1 MDHTWAFTHLGLGG
15 EAALAIYVVAL
26 VMAGVSDFR
35 TLRIPNW
42 LTGALALAF
51 PIAAL
56 AAGQPVNWL
65 SHVGAG
71 LAVFAVAAVLFAFR
85 LMGGGDVKL
94 LGATALWVGFG
105 QLLPFLMLDAFVGGI
120 FALVCVLLR
129 HPFVQTAILATLRRL
144 PVFAHKNL
152 PIPYGIPIA
161 VAGVL
166 IAPALPIFS

>member
-1 MDHTWAFTHLGLGG
+1 MVHPWAFTHLGLGG
-15 EAALAIYVVAL
+15 KAALAVYVVAL

-51 PIAAL
+51 PIATL
-56 AAGQPVNWL
+56 ATGQSIDWL

-71 LAVFAVAAVLFAFR
+71 LAVFAAAAVLFAFR

-94 LGATALWVGFG
+94 LAATALWVGFG
-105 QLLPFLMLDAFVGGI
+105 QLLPFLTLVALVGGV
-120 FALVCVLLR
+120 FALICILLR

>member
-1 MDHTWAFTHLGLGG
+1 MVHPWAFTHLGLGG
-15 EAALAIYVVAL
+15 KAALTVYVVAL

-56 AAGQPVNWL
+56 AAGQPIDWL

-71 LAVFAVAAVLFAFR
+71 VAVFAVAAVLFAFR

-94 LGATALWVGFG
+94 LAATALWVGFG
-105 QLLPFLMLDAFVGGI
+105 QLLPFLMLVALVGGV

-129 HPFVQTAILATLRRL
+129 HPFVQMAILATLRRL

>member
-1 MDHTWAFTHLGLGG
+1 MDHPWAFAHLGLGG
-15 EAALAIYVVAL
+15 EAALAVYVIAL

-51 PIAAL
+51 PIAVL
-56 AAGQPVNWL
+56 ISGQPVDWL

-71 LAVFAVAAVLFAFR
+71 AAVFAVAAVLFALR

-94 LGATALWVGFG
+94 LAATALWVGLG
-105 QLLPFLMLDAFVGGI
+105 QLLPFLVLVALVGGV
-120 FALVCVLLR
+120 FALVCVMLR

-166 IAPALPIFS
+166 MAPMLPIFS

>member
-1 MDHTWAFTHLGLGG
+1 MAHFWTFTHLGWGG
-15 EAALAIYVVAL
+15 ETALAVYVVPL
-26 VMAGVSDFR
+26 VMAAVSDFR

-51 PIAAL
+51 PLGAL
-56 AAGQPVNWL
+56 AAGQPVDWL

-71 LAVFAVAAVLFAFR
+71 LAVFAVAALLFALR

-94 LGATALWVGFG
+94 LAATALWVGLG
-105 QLLPFLMLDAFVGGI
+105 QLLPFLMLVALVGGA
-120 FALVCVLLR
+120 FAIVCLVLR
-129 HPFVQTAILATLRRL
+129 HPLVQSAILATLRRL
-144 PVFAHKNL
+144 PVLAQKNL

-166 IAPALPIFS
+166 MAPALPIFG

>member
-1 MDHTWAFTHLGLGG
+1 MDHPWALARLGLGG
-15 EAALAIYVVAL
+15 EAALAVYVVPL

-51 PIAAL
+51 PIGAL
-56 AAGQPVNWL
+56 AAGQPVDWL
-65 SHVGAG
+65 SHVVAG
-71 LAVFAVAAVLFAFR
+71 VAVFVVAAVLFALR

-94 LGATALWVGFG
+94 LAATALWIGLG
-105 QLLPFLMLDAFVGGI
+105 QLLPFLVLVALVGGV
-120 FALVCVLLR
+120 FAIVCVVLR
-129 HPFVQTAILATLRRL
+129 HPFVQATILATLRRL
-144 PVFAHKNL
+144 PAFAHKNL

-166 IAPALPIFS
+166 MAPMLPIFG

>member
-1 MDHTWAFTHLGLGG
+1 MDHPWAFAHLGLGS
-15 EAALAIYVVAL
+15 EAALAVY

-51 PIAAL
+51 PLAAL
-56 AAGQPVNWL
+56 VAGQSVDWL

-71 LAVFAVAAVLFAFR
+71 VAVFAVAAVLFALR
-85 LMGGGDVKL
+85 LMGGDVKL
-94 LGATALWVGFG
+94 LAATALWVGLG
-105 QLLPFLMLDAFVGGI
+105 QLLPFLMLVALVGGV
-120 FALVCVLLR
+120 FALVCVVLR

-144 PVFAHKNL
+144 PVFAHKDL

-166 IAPALPIFS
+166 MVPTLPIFS

>member
-1 MDHTWAFTHLGLGG
+1 MDHSWAFSHLGWGG
-15 EAALAIYVVAL
+15 AAALAAYVVPL

-51 PIAAL
+51 PVAAL
-56 AAGQPVNWL
+56 AVGQPVDWM
-65 SHVGAG
+65 SHLGAG
-71 LAVFAVAAVLFAFR
+71 LAVFAIAAGLFALR

-94 LGATALWVGFG
+94 LAATALWIGLG
-105 QLLPFLMLDAFVGGI
+105 QILPYLTLVALVGGV
-120 FALVCVLLR
+120 FAVGCVMLR
-129 HPFVQTAILATLRRL
+129 HPLVQAAILATVRRL
-144 PVFAHKNL
+144 PVFADKHL

-166 IAPALPIFS
+166 MVPVLPIFS